1 MRIGTWDLIY
11 GNYFAAALPYRGTA
25 ELERI
30 YKQPTKL
37 QDVLLQIAHYLR
49 LHKKKKSFVAL

>member
-1 MRIGTWDLIY
+1 MEIIL
-11 GNYFAAALPYRGTA
+11 LPHYRGTA